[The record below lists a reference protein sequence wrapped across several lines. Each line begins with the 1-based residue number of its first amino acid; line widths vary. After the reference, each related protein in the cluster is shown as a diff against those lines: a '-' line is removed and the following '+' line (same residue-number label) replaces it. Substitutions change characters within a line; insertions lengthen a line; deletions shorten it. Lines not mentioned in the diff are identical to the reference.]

1 MVRWSMLTAPMVV
14 TCLTAM
20 AVAEPLAPVEM
31 PAVVFEGFGLGDFKG
46 PGSIAGAMR
55 RAIPTTDTPALPLD
69 IVVRGPSGAGGSSQ
83 RLATELR
90 SRISALDISAGV
102 VATPDVVHEGLTRW
116 MGGLKL
122 ESDHDAGREVIEL
135 RTTLTQAQTT
145 GVFGIELG
153 PRIERRL
160 RRGAVLFLDGKAEAQ
175 AFKSAETGSWTLP
188 GDTSDAMV
196 GVTARTGL
204 KR

>member
-1 MVRWSMLTAPMVV
+1 M
-14 TCLTAM
+14 
-20 AVAEPLAPVEM
+20 
-31 PAVVFEGFGLGDFKG
+31 
-46 PGSIAGAMR
+46 
-55 RAIPTTDTPALPLD
+55 PLD
-69 IVVRGPSGAGGSSQ
+69 IIVRGPGASGASSE

-90 SRISALDISAGV
+90 SRISVLDVSAGV

-116 MGGLKL
+116 IGGLKL
-122 ESDHDAGREVIEL
+122 ESDHDAGREVLEL
-135 RTTLTQAQTT
+135 RTTLTQAQTM

-160 RRGAVLFLDGKAEAQ
+160 RRGAVLFLDGKAQAQ
-175 AFKSAETGSWTLP
+175 AFKSAETGTWSLP

-204 KR
+204 QR